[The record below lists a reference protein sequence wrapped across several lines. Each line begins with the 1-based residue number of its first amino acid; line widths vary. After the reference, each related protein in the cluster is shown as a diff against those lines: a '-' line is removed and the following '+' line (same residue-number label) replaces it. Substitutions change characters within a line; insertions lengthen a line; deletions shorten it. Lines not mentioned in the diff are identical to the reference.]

1 MTPLHSA
8 LLNRHAGG
16 QNAIHRAFGAQVHLL
31 GWRPVHEPLAT
42 QGVEDLVAFLLAQGS
57 GGGRVGL
64 PIPGRWP
71 QTKVERGSADP
82 EHIARG
88 PNRYVLGQLLG
99 RLQEISP
106 SSRLNPSSPATFPLN
121 IDDQMRLVEL
131 LLEARLLALQLQEP
145 RLQRIAQPR
154 FLDRAFSDPLVAAFR
169 HVVRCDEYRPSRLR
183 SRPTSQ
189 ASVNRSASSTIL
201 RSYDGLNRRRRG
213 LPATSG
219 SAGAAALRL
228 PSPDR
233 RAVPFSFILS
243 RSLSILGFSA
253 FAPAS

>member
-1 MTPLHSA
+1 MVSFISVLAAIRTASTLRGSSKHPGHVSLRVPGTNK
-8 LLNRHAGG
+8 LN
-16 QNAIHRAFGAQVHLL
+16 
-31 GWRPVHEPLAT
+31 
-42 QGVEDLVAFLLAQGS
+42 DLV
-57 GGGRVGL
+57 
-64 PIPGRWP
+64 P
-71 QTKVERGSADP
+71 QSESIADSTFHHRGVTAPVMIVS
-82 EHIARG
+82 
-88 PNRYVLGQLLG
+88 
-99 RLQEISP
+99 
-106 SSRLNPSSPATFPLN
+106 LN

-183 SRPTSQ
+183 SRPTSP